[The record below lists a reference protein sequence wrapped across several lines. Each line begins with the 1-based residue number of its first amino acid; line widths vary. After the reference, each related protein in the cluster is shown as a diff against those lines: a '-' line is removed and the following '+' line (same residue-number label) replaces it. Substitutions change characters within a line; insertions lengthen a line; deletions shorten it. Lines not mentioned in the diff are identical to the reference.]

1 MKKKIL
7 ICTLAAVLSF
17 ASGLVARAAATDYMT
32 GEPKVFV
39 SMITEDMAE

>member
-17 ASGLVARAAATDYMT
+17 CSGLAARAAVTNYTT

>member
-17 ASGLVARAAATDYMT
+17 CSGLAARAAVTDYTT

-39 SMITEDMAE
+39 SMIDYEIAE